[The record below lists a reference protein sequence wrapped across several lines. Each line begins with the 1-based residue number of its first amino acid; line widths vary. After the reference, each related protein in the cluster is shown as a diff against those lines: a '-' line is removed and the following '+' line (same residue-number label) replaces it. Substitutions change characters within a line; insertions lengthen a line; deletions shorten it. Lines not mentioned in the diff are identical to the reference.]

1 MGLLR
6 LGMFYT
12 AATESQVLTQR
23 QIDNCMACPF
33 LYRLSES
40 CSRNP
45 DLFTSTPPD
54 MITEDDLVFP
64 MNKVGDPDFR
74 TSILLESQTS
84 DLFLLNLQLYA
95 AWVFENVMVYTSVLT
110 WLIPYACI
118 ASYFIFKKPV
128 VCRVGIVV
136 LYLKFISAFMTQQF
150 EMGYSTIYRCGISG
164 RVYEYCSL
172 YEPII
177 TLSGFFTYL
186 ALHASMNTNYIMTEP
201 QSESLE
207 LRHYG
212 FIAIGIFILLS
223 YCSKM
228 HLMEGN
234 EASIMTSLEVGMVL
248 SIILRVSMNILGL
261 WPSTFIGYIEPS
273 LNEEI
278 LLTHICV
285 KWNIDNSLPRL
296 QKLDA
301 IIKTVSEA
309 LKAKKDFDKRAELL
323 ASVEQDDMEVYR
335 ELINCEEWRKMR
347 VLVTEVVC
355 LESKMCY
362 LKLHDEIT

>member
-12 AATESQVLTQR
+12 ATSDTRVLSQR

-33 LYRLSES
+33 VYRLTES
-40 CSRNP
+40 CSRHP

-64 MNKVGDPDFR
+64 MNKIGTPDYR
-74 TSILLESQTS
+74 TSILLEAQTT
-84 DLFLLNLQLYA
+84 DLFLLNFQLYA
-95 AWVFENVMVYTSVLT
+95 AWVFENMMVYVSVLT

-118 ASYFIFKKPV
+118 GIYFITKKPV
-128 VCRVGIVV
+128 VCRVCIVI
-136 LYLKFISAFMTQQF
+136 LYLKFISAFMTNQF
-150 EMGYSTIYRCGISG
+150 EMGYSTIYRCGING
-164 RVYEYCSL
+164 RVYEYCNL

-186 ALHASMNTNYIMTEP
+186 ALHASMNTNYLI
-201 QSESLE
+201 SESNSDSLD

-212 FIAIGIFILLS
+212 CIGIGVFILLS
-223 YCSKM
+223 YCSKLHM
-228 HLMEGN
+228 MEGN

-248 SIILRVSMNILGL
+248 SIILRVSMNMLGL
-261 WPSTFIGYIEPS
+261 WPTTFISYIEPS
-273 LNEEI
+273 INEEI

-301 IIKTVSEA
+301 IINTVSEA
-309 LKAKKDFDKRAELL
+309 L
-323 ASVEQDDMEVYR
+323 
-335 ELINCEEWRKMR
+335 
-347 VLVTEVVC
+347 
-355 LESKMCY
+355 
-362 LKLHDEIT
+362 

>member
-1 MGLLR
+1 
-6 LGMFYT
+6 
-12 AATESQVLTQR
+12 
-23 QIDNCMACPF
+23 
-33 LYRLSES
+33 
-40 CSRNP
+40 
-45 DLFTSTPPD
+45 
-54 MITEDDLVFP
+54 
-64 MNKVGDPDFR
+64 
-74 TSILLESQTS
+74 
-84 DLFLLNLQLYA
+84 
-95 AWVFENVMVYTSVLT
+95 MVYTSVLT

-118 ASYFIFKKPV
+118 VTYFIIKKPV
-128 VCRVGIVV
+128 VCRVSIVV
-136 LYLKFISAFMTQQF
+136 LYLKIISALMTDKF
-150 EMGYSTIYRCGISG
+150 EIGYSTIYRCGITG
-164 RVYEYCSL
+164 RVHEHCNL

-186 ALHASMNTNYIMTEP
+186 ALHASVGTSHMMSEP
-201 QSESLE
+201 QSDSLE

-212 FIAIGIFILLS
+212 FIAVGVFILLS

-248 SIILRVSMNILGL
+248 SIILRVLMNILGF

-309 LKAKKDFDKRAELL
+309 LQAKKDFDKRAELL
-323 ASVEQDDMEVYR
+323 ASVEQEDVEVYR
-335 ELINCEEWRKMR
+335 DLITCEEWRKMR

-362 LKLHDEIT
+362 LKLHDEISQLEKIESEVVQ